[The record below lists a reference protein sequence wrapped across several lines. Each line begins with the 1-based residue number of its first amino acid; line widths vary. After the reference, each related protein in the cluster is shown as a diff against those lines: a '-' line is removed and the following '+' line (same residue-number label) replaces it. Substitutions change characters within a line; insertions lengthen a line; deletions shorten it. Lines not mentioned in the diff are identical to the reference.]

1 MRNKLT
7 RAVVIALFL
16 AASMHISV
24 QPASADTKAFCAQ
37 LAAIELQIA
46 SSDAPE
52 FAKSLAISAIYGTKK
67 AAGCEQLTEY

>member
-7 RAVVIALFL
+7 RAVAIALFI

-24 QPASADTKAFCAQ
+24 QPASADTRSFCAQ

-46 SSDAPE
+46 SSDAPD

-67 AAGCEQLTEY
+67 AAGCDQVTDY